1 MINTLFLVLFGGG
14 FSLLAASLIWV
25 RVDQALS
32 ERAARKT

>member
-1 MINTLFLVLFGGG
+1 MINTLFLIVFAGG

-32 ERAARKT
+32 DLAARKA